1 MANHVS
7 QYNKRNKDYSNRK
20 KGKRHYPSKNREN
33 KNKGGQ
39 MFGDFFNG
47 NLANN
52 MKFGTPDSE
61 LSGYVKREVY
71 MKDQYGNVQ
80 RASEKQFFNSGKK
93 LGSVRVDDERS
104 KSHF

>member
-1 MANHVS
+1 MANQMTRH
-7 QYNKRNKDYSNRK
+7 YKKPYKKRNKGKRYYPPKPRRSSNR
-20 KGKRHYPSKNREN
+20 
-33 KNKGGQ
+33 GGQ

-47 NLANN
+47 NLAQN

-80 RASEKQFFNSGKK
+80 RASEKQFFNSGKNIA
-93 LGSVRVDDERS
+93 SVRIDDERS